1 MGSYAPVPG
10 QSLYGASKAAL
21 SALTA
26 GLWSELQDTKVGVT
40 IVFPGAIE
48 TNIAKNSGVKIE
60 VSADTSKIKMTK
72 ASVAAKLILDA
83 VEKNKA
89 RVFIGKD
96 AKLMNFLTRLNPLFA
111 AKLIQKQMKDLL
123 K

>member
-26 GLWSELQDTKVGVT
+26 GLWSELQDTKIGVT
-40 IVFPGAIE
+40 TVFPGAIE

-60 VSADTSKIKMTK
+60 VSANASKIKMTK

>member
-60 VSADTSKIKMTK
+60 VSANASKIKMTK

-89 RVFIGKD
+89 RVFIGQD

>member
-1 MGSYAPVPG
+1 MGAYAPVPG

-21 SALTA
+21 AALTA
-26 GLWSELQDTKVGVT
+26 GLWSELLDTKVGVT
-40 IVFPGAIE
+40 TVFPGAIQ
-48 TNIAKNSGVKIE
+48 TNIAKNSGVKIA
-60 VSADTSKIKMTK
+60 VSADASKIKMTQ

-89 RVFIGKD
+89 RVFIGRD
-96 AKLMNFLTRLNPLFA
+96 AKLMNFLTRVNPLFA
-111 AKLIQKQMKDLL
+111 AKLIQKQMRDLL